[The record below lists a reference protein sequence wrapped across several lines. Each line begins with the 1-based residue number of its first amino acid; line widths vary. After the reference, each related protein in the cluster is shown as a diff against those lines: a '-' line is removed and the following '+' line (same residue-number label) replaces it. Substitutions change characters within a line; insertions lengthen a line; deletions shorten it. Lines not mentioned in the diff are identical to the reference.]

1 MTERSKSY
9 CIYKTLFNFKEKKTA
24 IQYNTDVKIEKN
36 KLIKIEFWTYQSSK
50 DALDWHE
57 EHGAGTLLG
66 DLPGSVSDWVLSL
79 QREEEDGREVVH
91 LCNARFPATDRLKKV
106 EIM

>member
-1 MTERSKSY
+1 MLKL
-9 CIYKTLFNFKEKKTA
+9 K
-24 IQYNTDVKIEKN
+24 KN

-79 QREEEDGREVVH
+79 QREEEDRREVVH
-91 LCNARFPATDRLKKV
+91 LGNARFPSTDRLKKV
-106 EIM
+106 DPSKSCKHIGG